1 MEGILVLLALAVLAM
16 PVLLVVALVSISGL
30 KRRVADLEEAQA
42 SLRDALADSPASRSS
57 TTGPGWMGAAPVWP
71 AADIDEGPTLEQ
83 ILAESAV
90 APAPTSEDTPVE
102 EALRPKPDALADP
115 FPPPLPPKLSIP
127 SPREPQ
133 EPNAV
138 EIALRA
144 VKRWFTV
151 GNVPVKVGML
161 VLLAGVASLL
171 KYASD
176 QGWLTLPPELR
187 LAGVAA
193 AAMAGLVFGWRQR
206 EKKPAFALALQG
218 GAIGILLL
226 VVFAAFKIF
235 GLIPAAAAFA
245 LSVLLIAGLGV
256 LAVLQDSR
264 TLAVLGV
271 LAGFLAPI
279 WLSTGSGNHVALFS
293 YYAVLNAAI
302 FGIAWFKS
310 WRVLNLLG
318 FAFTWG
324 IGLLWGVLS
333 YSPDKLS
340 STQPFLLLFFAF
352 YLLIPILHAR
362 RRPPSRRDLVD
373 GCLVF
378 GTPLIAFSLQAG
390 LLQGDAFEDSRLPLA
405 FCALGLAVL
414 YAALAWWLKR
424 RESFVVLMQSYA
436 LLAVGF
442 ATLAVPLALSAS
454 ATACVFA
461 LEGAA
466 LVWLGLRQRRALPQ
480 FTGLG
485 LQLAAAVAFAI
496 AVDGRVVDAGAIR
509 AIANPTFMGALLI
522 ALSGFASAW
531 WYRDAGRTMP
541 ALAYYPWGLCW
552 WTGNALGEISAFVP
566 YGTRADAVLAFVA
579 LSGWVAAEVHRVR
592 PARALSLT
600 TLAALLAAIPIVF
613 AQAQAHAH
621 PFAGH
626 GAWAWLLY
634 AALGVRSLL
643 CLRAGEDREADWAQF
658 AWWLVWPV
666 VVSLFGLWIADRFDL
681 ATGWQLALAVLPW
694 LLLVAASIW
703 RWSWLS
709 APRGTRFDGY
719 RIALQSVL
727 FAVLALWWVVTQ
739 FAPGGSAPLPWV
751 PLLNP
756 LELMQLVVLA
766 LLVRWLWRDVAPD
779 ALVRIR
785 VVLLSVAG
793 FVFVTAATLR
803 AVHHWGG
810 IGWNDGLL
818 SSSLAQTSLTIVWSL
833 LGVIG
838 WIAGSRRGQRTLWL
852 AGAVL
857 MGVVLAKLVLVDRQ
871 HLGNLLGIGSFI
883 AYGLLCTLVGYF
895 APAPPRVED
904 DRLETETQA

>member
-1 MEGILVLLALAVLAM
+1 MEGILVLLVLAVLAI
-16 PVLLVVALVSISGL
+16 PVLLIVALVSVSGL
-30 KRRVADLEEAQA
+30 KQRVRLLEESQEA
-42 SLRDALADSPASRSS
+42 LRAALAALASTPR
-57 TTGPGWMGAAPVWP
+57 APMRPP
-71 AADIDEGPTLEQ
+71 AAEVAPTP
-83 ILAESAV
+83 APPS
-90 APAPTSEDTPVE
+90 APAPETSPAPSSVQ
-102 EALRPKPDALADP
+102 R
-115 FPPPLPPKLSIP
+115 PPPAPATPPRTMQAAAPAPGRVAATAPPP
-127 SPREPQ
+127 SEPQ
-133 EPNAV
+133 PPGVV
-138 EIALRA
+138 EIAARV
-144 VKRWFTV
+144 VKRWFTT

-193 AAMAGLVFGWRQR
+193 AALAGLVFGWRQR
-206 EKKPAFALALQG
+206 AQRPAFALALQG

-235 GLIPAAAAFA
+235 GLLPAVAAFA

-333 YSPDKLS
+333 YTPDKLS

-362 RRPPSRRDLVD
+362 RRPASRRDLID
-373 GCLVF
+373 GCIVF
-378 GTPLIAFSLQAG
+378 GTPLIAFSLQAA
-390 LLQGDAFEDSRLPLA
+390 LLEGERLPLA
-405 FCALGLAVL
+405 FCALGLAAL
-414 YAALAWWLKR
+414 YAALAWWLRR
-424 RESFVVLMQSYA
+424 REGSPVLLQAYA

-442 ATLAVPLALSAS
+442 ATLSVPLALSAS
-454 ATACVFA
+454 ATAAVFA
-461 LEGAA
+461 LEGAT
-466 LVWLGLRQRRALPQ
+466 LVWLGLRQQRALPQ
-480 FTGLG
+480 WTGLG

-496 AVDGRVVDAGAIR
+496 AFDGSPGAGFAV
-509 AIANPTFMGALLI
+509 ANAVFMGGLLI
-522 ALSGFASAW
+522 ALAGFASAW
-531 WYRDAGRTMP
+531 SYRDAGRREP
-541 ALAYYPWGLCW
+541 ALMYYLWGLAW
-552 WTGNALGEISAFVP
+552 WCGNALQEIEAFVAIDA
-566 YGTRADAVLAFVA
+566 RADATLAFVA
-579 LSGWVAAEVHRVR
+579 LSGWLAAELHRLR
-592 PARALSLT
+592 PARALALT
-600 TLAALLAAIPIVF
+600 TLAGLLAAIPLAF
-613 AQAQAHAH
+613 AQSAAHAH

-626 GAWAWLLY
+626 GVWAWLVF
-634 AALGVRSLL
+634 AVLGVRSLV
-643 CLRAGEDREADWAQF
+643 CLRAGDDRSADWAQF

-666 VVSLFGLWIADRFDL
+666 VASLFCLWL
-681 ATGWQLALAVLPW
+681 AMHFELALGWRLMLAVLPW
-694 LLLVAASIW
+694 LALVAASIW

-709 APRGTRFDGY
+709 APRGAGFDAY
-719 RIALQSVL
+719 RMALQSVL
-727 FAVLALWWVVTQ
+727 FAVIAAWWGTTQ
-739 FAPGGSAPLPWV
+739 FAPGGSAPLPWL

-756 LELMQLVVLA
+756 MELAQLAVLA
-766 LLVRWLWRDVAPD
+766 LAAQWLWREAAPA
-779 ALVRIR
+779 ALVRLR
-785 VVLLSVAG
+785 VPLLSLAG
-793 FVFVTAATLR
+793 FVFVTVVTLR

-810 IGWNDGLL
+810 IAWDDGLV
-818 SSSLAQTSLTIVWSL
+818 SSSLAQTSLTVVWSL
-833 LGVIG
+833 LGVVG
-838 WIAGSRRGQRTLWL
+838 WIVGSRRGQRMLWL

-895 APAPPRVED
+895 APAPPRADAQPEED
-904 DRLETETQA
+904 AA